1 MIKSIGRTLA
11 VCLTLV
17 ALTTPAALASPT
29 GTDPEPGVV
38 HVILAMLGLT

>member
-1 MIKSIGRTLA
+1 MVKSIGRKLA

-17 ALTTPAALASPT
+17 ALATPAALASPT

-38 HVILAMLGLT
+38 QLILAILGLT